1 MRLIF
6 VRHGE
11 PNYDLDCLTELGH
24 KQAKIA
30 AKRLMN
36 EGIEKIFSS
45 PLGRAYQTA
54 QAFSEA
60 SGLKQIEIVDFMKEI
75 RYGLEDALYMDDKY
89 NPWEIANQAMGEGVN
104 LQDPNWEAFPDFK
117 ENTATIDVKK
127 IMAESDKWLESLGY
141 KREGLYYRN
150 ICKNDENHTYA
161 LFCHGGSST
170 AFLSR
175 VLNIPFPHLCAL
187 LHFPFTGITTLRF
200 DRKPGSLA
208 APALEIVSDGRHLI
222 Q

>member
-75 RYGLEDALYMDDKY
+75 RYGLEDALYIDDKY
-89 NPWEIANQAMGEGVN
+89 NPWEIANLMMKEGSN
-104 LQDPNWEAFPDFK
+104 LQDSNWEALPDFQ

-150 ICKNDENHTYA
+150 ICKNDEKHTYV

-200 DRKPGSLA
+200 DRNPGSLA

>member
-30 AKRLMN
+30 AKRLLN

-60 SGLKQIEIVDFMKEI
+60 SGLKQIEIVDFMREI
-75 RYGLEDALYMDDKY
+75 RYGLEDALYIDDKY
-89 NPWEIANQAMGEGVN
+89 NPWEIANLMMEKGGN
-104 LQDPNWEAFPDFK
+104 LQEPNWEVFPGFQ

-150 ICKNDENHTYA
+150 ICKNDEKTE
-161 LFCHGGSST
+161 
-170 AFLSR
+170 
-175 VLNIPFPHLCAL
+175 
-187 LHFPFTGITTLRF
+187 
-200 DRKPGSLA
+200 K
-208 APALEIVSDGRHLI
+208 
-222 Q
+222 